1 MKATGKQSANLDST
15 SLSPRPIFTIGV
27 QLYGGFRMKKL
38 KEKVLEIVKIAQECP
53 ENFQQSCF
61 EILLKHELCIF
72 ETPKGSPGGQD
83 RETFKEREKSKGEP
97 KSVVE
102 KSATS
107 QDDLSSADLH
117 LKTRRFL
124 EKQGLSVDHL
134 NLLFYK
140 EGEQIHPLYE
150 NLKTTR
156 TSESQI
162 RITFCFNVYGM
173 QSEQVSSKLKL
184 NLLVKKPLPESV
196 MTRTIG
202 AQITQTTQLFLI
214 SRNIPNKLKSSPFLS
229 RARLNWLK

>member
-1 MKATGKQSANLDST
+1 
-15 SLSPRPIFTIGV
+15 
-27 QLYGGFRMKKL
+27 MKKL

-61 EILLKHELCIF
+61 EILLKHELCIL
-72 ETPKGSPGGQD
+72 ETPKGSPGEQR
-83 RETFKEREKSKGEP
+83 RETFRESEKSKEEP

-102 KSATS
+102 QSAKT

-140 EGEQIHPLYE
+140 EGDQIYPLYE

-162 RITFCFNVYGM
+162 RITLLQCLRNAIRTGDFQTQVESAREEASTRKCYDKNNWSANYSNNATLFDFEKYSRQVKVITL
-173 QSEQVSSKLKL
+173 SEQGKTELAKIIKEL
-184 NLLVKKPLPESV
+184 
-196 MTRTIG
+196 
-202 AQITQTTQLFLI
+202 Q
-214 SRNIPNKLKSSPFLS
+214 
-229 RARLNWLK
+229 